1 MTSAR
6 LRKEWLNQVR
16 MLNTAQPMMTHT
28 TPSQIHH
35 WSVWLPWLCRRVMYA
50 GWPLESVTAAHRG
63 ARYSLMAMAVRH
75 QQHGQKLQNSA
86 LYR

>member
-1 MTSAR
+1 
-6 LRKEWLNQVR
+6 